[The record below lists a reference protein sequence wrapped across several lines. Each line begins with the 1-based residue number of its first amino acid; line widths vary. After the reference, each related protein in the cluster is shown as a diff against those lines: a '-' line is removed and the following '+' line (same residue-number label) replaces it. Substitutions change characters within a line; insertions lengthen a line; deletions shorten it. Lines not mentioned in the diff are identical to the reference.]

1 MADGSAPDI
10 TQQLLQM
17 QSMIN
22 SSQGGGKRAFLF
34 GVIPLD
40 WEANAPFAMQSLSP
54 IAKNIPA
61 AFGGTGKSGGLA
73 DKFLQAIAS
82 IPEDLRKRASEAGV
96 MYSGP
101 LPEGSMPGSS
111 GISGG
116 GIGSSYGGMEV

>member
-61 AFGGTGKSGGLA
+61 AFGGTGKSGG
-73 DKFLQAIAS
+73 
-82 IPEDLRKRASEAGV
+82 
-96 MYSGP
+96 
-101 LPEGSMPGSS
+101 
-111 GISGG
+111 
-116 GIGSSYGGMEV
+116 